1 MILRD
6 ASEDGGNFS
15 TVDPLQI
22 DGLSEHA
29 AWLLHSLA
37 MSNANWI
44 QILKPVYYPQQ
55 LSTG

>member
-22 DGLSEHA
+22 DGLSEHE
-29 AWLLHSLA
+29 AWLSHSMA
-37 MSNANWI
+37 MLIANWI
-44 QILKPVYYPQQ
+44 QMLKPVYYPQQ
-55 LSTG
+55 LSKG